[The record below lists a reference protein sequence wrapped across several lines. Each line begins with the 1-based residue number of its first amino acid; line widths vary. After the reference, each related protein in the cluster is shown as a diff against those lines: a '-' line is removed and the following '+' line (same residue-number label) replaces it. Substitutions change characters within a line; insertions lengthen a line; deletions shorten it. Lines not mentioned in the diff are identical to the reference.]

1 MGNGFK
7 LSYRCI
13 LCTIYIH
20 RLPAR
25 NREGWE
31 GREGRV
37 GVGVGGVHLLEI
49 GRVARVGRVVLIVG
63 AFLWKMGSNLL
74 ILCAIL
80 PATSDSRDD
89 GCMGRGWGRGAYFF
103 LLFCITRSH
112 CLVLRLCIRIAFHM
126 QYSKQYYADQQKP
139 ASVKSL

>member
-13 LCTIYIH
+13 LCTIYIDYLLEIW
-20 RLPAR
+20 RV
-25 NREGWE
+25 NW
-31 GREGRV
+31 EGRV

-49 GRVARVGRVVLIVG
+49 GRVARVGRVVLVVG

-74 ILCAIL
+74 ILCTVL
-80 PATSDSRDD
+80 PATPGSRDD
-89 GCMGRGWGRGAYFF
+89 GCMGRGLGRGAYFF
-103 LLFCITRSH
+103 FLFSITRSH
-112 CLVLRLCIRIAFHM
+112 CLVLRLCIRIAFHT